1 MTETGTSKSMILLE
15 QIKIM
20 LSTNIPGN
28 KDLVPLTYSMVYH
41 PSMKGASGFKDMSE
55 YPFITGDVDYK
66 TKVKPYLM
74 RQEFDDKINFF
85 FNRESQLRILST
97 VGEYNPAS
105 PNFKQEVD
113 SNSVER
119 ESAKKSKL
127 EADKSRIE
135 KIEREQ
141 AEKNKVKREEEKK
154 IRDAKRNIEE
164 ENRELDRYIKSLNME
179 IKRNRE
185 KYGNIDFLDYWNS
198 LLLKYITSILQFN
211 TNIKLINIEK
221 NNSEKNME
229 EMATLKEQIKTD
241 LDNIKNILTIQK
253 SLIDIN
259 VSEETDNREYYI
271 FNISNSRHIGKAYK
285 IIEKNTKLNTE
296 LEIEWNKSINSLFNQ
311 DKRRIDEPDNS
322 NISTLI
328 TTIDDLT
335 EKIKTNYTA
344 INNSEKTIEETKN
357 KYKGVLE
364 EKNES
369 SEKETSSETEEAIDH
384 RTTVLNNLRHNIS
397 TMLQIL
403 FPTTFPLINNIHK
416 SFNQKIKNNFSNFSF
431 DNLWQ
436 IHDIYDDQTYSYLK
450 LSGKSYTVIRIIWL
464 NDIYNH
470 PIYKKIVTEYRTF
483 NVWKESKKGEL
494 ALEVSKLEKKISSDF
509 GEGGQYRITETERA
523 NILSQKKYNEKSQ
536 SSRYTNSDYEFER
549 MNINIDKLIE
559 NIDELNTLINL
570 KNPPY
575 KIILDNA
582 IAIKSLFEQLKQ
594 NKVIFKR
601 DLSNKVGRLISSIE
615 AINTAK
621 TIKEKFID
629 NNELYLN
636 YEREEDQNT
645 QEELKKSYPQYSNFI
660 QLFRQYIRPTR
671 DTTNEGLQN
680 LFQDFAKGSNSDELL
695 HFLNPDEYF
704 QQLVSAGRDEDGIKP
719 RDKMNTGVGILPLTE
734 NQPKYEIYLQV
745 DLIEGIL
752 NDKNISKINCLYKS
766 EYLGTELDVLLYP
779 QSKPWELNTK
789 RLFFSLNDKEVQKE
803 IKKIESKE
811 SKKEKRE
818 EESPVQGEEGPM
830 KKQGGTNY
838 RKPRKTRKFSKLSI
852 YPLSCNNR
860 FTLKR

>member
-1 MTETGTSKSMILLE
+1 MTETGTAKSMILLE

-28 KDLVPLTYSMVYH
+28 KDLVPLTYSIIYH
-41 PSMKGASGFKDMSE
+41 PSMKGASGFRDMSE
-55 YPFITGDVDYK
+55 YPFITGDIDYK
-66 TKVKPYLM
+66 TKVKPYLIT
-74 RQEFDDKINFF
+74 QNFDNKVKFF

-97 VGEYNPAS
+97 VGEYNPAA
-105 PNFKQEVD
+105 PNFKREGD
-113 SNSVER
+113 SNYVER

-127 EADKSRIE
+127 ESDKSRIE

-164 ENRELDRYIKSLNME
+164 ENRDLDRYIKSLNME
-179 IKRNRE
+179 IKRYIE
-185 KYGNIDFLDYWNS
+185 KYKEPFLEDSNK
-198 LLLKYITSILQFN
+198 LIRTHINRILQYN
-211 TNIKLINIEK
+211 TNIKSINIEK

-229 EMATLKEQIKTD
+229 EITNLKEQIKTE
-241 LDNIKNILTIQK
+241 LNNLKNILTIQY
-253 SLIDIN
+253 SLIHIN
-259 VSEETDNREYYI
+259 NTPDTKNTDYY
-271 FNISNSRHIGKAYK
+271 FISANSMRIGKAYN
-285 IIEKNTKLNTE
+285 IIKNNPVNNVGVNE
-296 LEIEWNKSINSLFNQ
+296 LEDLWKRSIDTIFQFENII
-311 DKRRIDEPDNS
+311 RIDEPDNS

-344 INNSEKTIEETKN
+344 INNSEKIIEETKK

-369 SEKETSSETEEAIDH
+369 SEKEKSSETEEAIDH
-384 RTTVLNNLRHNIS
+384 RTTVLNNLRHNIR
-397 TMLQIL
+397 TMLQLL

-436 IHDIYDDQTYSYLK
+436 RHDVYEEQTYSYLK

-523 NILSQKKYNEKSQ
+523 NIISQKKYNEKSQ

-629 NNELYLN
+629 NDELYLN

-645 QEELKKSYPQYSNFI
+645 QDELKKSYPQYSNFI

-695 HFLNPDEYF
+695 RFLNPDEYF
-704 QQLVSAGRDEDGIKP
+704 QELVSAGRDEDGIKP

-734 NQPKYEIYLQV
+734 NQPKYEIFLQV

-803 IKKIESKE
+803 IEKIESKE
-811 SKKEKRE
+811 KKE
-818 EESPVQGEEGPM
+818 EESPLQGEEIPI
-830 KKQGGTNY
+830 KKQGGTSY
-838 RKPRKTRKFSKLSI
+838 RKPRKTRKFLKMSI

-860 FTLKR
+860 FTLKS